1 MCATLRKG
9 RRRRQ
14 LKEIKTRGQLGRRNT
29 QHTKKEESAN
39 NLGKIYNEQELEIFS
54 TDLICIENFDILF
67 LMHFFINFDFFN
79 ITLKHMCLDYWVFW
93 HPLRR

>member
-14 LKEIKTRGQLGRRNT
+14 LNEIKTRGQLGKKNI

-39 NLGKIYNEQELEIFS
+39 NLGKIYNEQELEIFR

-67 LMHFFINFDFFN
+67 LMHFFINFDLFKYC
-79 ITLKHMCLDYWVFW
+79 IKTHES
-93 HPLRR
+93 